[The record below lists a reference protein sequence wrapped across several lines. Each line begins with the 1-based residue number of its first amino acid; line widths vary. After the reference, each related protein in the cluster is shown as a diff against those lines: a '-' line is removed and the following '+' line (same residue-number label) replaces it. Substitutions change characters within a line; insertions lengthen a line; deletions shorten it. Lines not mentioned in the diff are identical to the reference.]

1 MIELQR
7 SKQAP
12 AAFGLVGV
20 AKMAGAVAFLG
31 VVAAQVL
38 ATAAE
43 RGQLP
48 HLAVVWPQDAARGKS
63 ATLVSTTI
71 RSVGVDGVTTSTI
84 TTSKPPRVQ
93 AQALSPCGE
102 ADALRNG
109 N

>member
-1 MIELQR
+1 MTEVKFIGRGGQ
-7 SKQAP
+7 
-12 AAFGLVGV
+12 
-20 AKMAGAVAFLG
+20 GAVI
-31 VVAAQVL
+31 AAQIL
-38 ATAAE
+38 ATATAQ
-43 RGQLP
+43 GQLP
-48 HLAVVWPQDAARGKS
+48 HLAVVWPQAAARSKS

-102 ADALRNG
+102 ADALRDG